1 MQHTIRRKPDFILER
16 IDDEIVVYHPT
27 LTTSMY
33 CNPTGALVWELC
45 DGSLTT
51 GEIVDLL
58 AEIYPEDSEQ
68 IRASVPAVID
78 QLLARGMVELT

>member
-1 MQHTIRRKPDFILER
+1 MNQTVRRKSDFIIER

-45 DGSLTT
+45 DGSLTI
-51 GEIVDLL
+51 GEIVALL
-58 AEIYPEDSEQ
+58 EEIYPENSEQ
-68 IRASVPAVID
+68 ICVSVPAVID
-78 QLLARGMVELT
+78 QLLARGLVELT